1 MGRHNCLIFCTVTLC
16 SEIHA
21 FNDPLICKNV
31 KGKAKCGPEETGGP
45 VFPSSGLG
53 LGEVCLCIKAPFLF
67 EISSSYRRGFPSL
80 GAPAWVLQGTVP
92 SWQVTGKS
100 HVALAHGDLLSWGMG
115 EVGGLECYTTWLELW
130 VFLCFRVQREGPRLS
145 LHQFKET
152 CSCHRRLGKGHVSPL
167 MMAWG
172 GVELRV

>member
-1 MGRHNCLIFCTVTLC
+1 MDLKKREDL
-16 SEIHA
+16 
-21 FNDPLICKNV
+21 
-31 KGKAKCGPEETGGP
+31 
-45 VFPSSGLG
+45 SSHLGLG
-53 LGEVCLCIKAPFLF
+53 LGEVCLCIKAPFLL

-80 GAPAWVLQGTVP
+80 GAPAWACARHCP
-92 SWQVTGKS
+92 F
-100 HVALAHGDLLSWGMG
+100 LAGDWEEPCGSSPWRPPQLGNG
-115 EVGGLECYTTWLELW
+115 RVGGLECYTTWLELW

-152 CSCHRRLGKGHVSPL
+152 CSCHRRLGKGRVSPL